1 MLPAGFSRAGE
12 GQRRGGPGDC
22 RGPAENR
29 TKGSSP
35 ETIVLQWKKRAGSGD
50 GWEITME
57 KWLNSTV
64 GRIVLA
70 VILARVLVVAWEM
83 LWKALG

>member
-1 MLPAGFSRAGE
+1 
-12 GQRRGGPGDC
+12 
-22 RGPAENR
+22 
-29 TKGSSP
+29 
-35 ETIVLQWKKRAGSGD
+35 
-50 GWEITME
+50 ME

-70 VILARVLVVAWEM
+70 VILARVLVLAWEM

>member
-1 MLPAGFSRAGE
+1 MQGKGSGAADRAIAGAL
-12 GQRRGGPGDC
+12 RR
-22 RGPAENR
+22 NR
-29 TKGSSP
+29 TKGSVP

-70 VILARVLVVAWEM
+70 VILARVLVLAWEM

>member
-1 MLPAGFSRAGE
+1 MLPAGFPRAGL
-12 GQRRGGPGDC
+12 GSAAADQGVAGDPRRT
-22 RGPAENR
+22 R
-29 TKGSSP
+29 TKGSVP

-70 VILARVLVVAWEM
+70 VILARVLVLAWEM